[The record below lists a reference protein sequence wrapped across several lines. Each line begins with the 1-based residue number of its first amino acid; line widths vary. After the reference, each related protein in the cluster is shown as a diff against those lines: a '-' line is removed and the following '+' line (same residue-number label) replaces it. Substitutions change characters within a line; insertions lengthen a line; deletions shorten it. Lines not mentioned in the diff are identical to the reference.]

1 MSIRTWF
8 SDRIHQQALLLLIS
22 GLALRLVIAQWLP
35 PGFDESYYYLYTL
48 HPDWSY
54 FDHPPLVG
62 LLTALGPWLTGS
74 VSGFSIRVGSV
85 LLYTGSLLFLYLT
98 GCHLFNRQAGLLT
111 LWIASV
117 IPIFQVAFGV
127 LTLPDSPLIFFWS
140 TTLYCAAIEFF
151 PRSEQEGIPYYPT
164 PRLALISLLVG
175 LACLGKYHGLALG
188 FGLVLF
194 CLLSSVHRSALWSG
208 WTILGIEL
216 FLIALSPV
224 FIWNAQQDWIS
235 FRFQSGRALES
246 QPYQLLRLLET
257 IGTGIAFLWPTLGIP
272 LWWVSIK
279 QVTIGFIRFIQGLAP
294 RSFDLKS
301 GFILWVSLP
310 VIVIFTFMGGY
321 RQILPT
327 WPMPGF
333 WGLTL
338 LLGAYS
344 AIWQQKNSRWI
355 PIWLSGSGV
364 LVTGVILLSLSH
376 VSFGL
381 LQKPNQ
387 YFEGWIPIEKDAS
400 TQLISIEQLREN
412 FISQPILREA
422 LAETDFI
429 FTNHYFL
436 GGQIAMALSPI
447 SSAPVTAFTSDPRG
461 FAFWSDPEDWIG
473 KDALYITSKYFEK
486 SQDVEDSSEYENYF
500 QSVKKLLDIPLLR
513 SGEVVQTFLVYQAQ
527 NLQKPFP
534 WPYGS

>member
-8 SDRIHQQALLLLIS
+8 SDRIHQQALLLLMS
-22 GLALRLVIAQWLP
+22 GLMVRLVIAQWLP

-48 HPDWSY
+48 HPNWSY

-62 LLTALGPWLTGS
+62 LLTALGPWLTGM
-74 VSGFSIRVGSV
+74 VSAFSIRIGSV
-85 LLYTGSLLFLYLT
+85 LLYTGSLVFLYLT

-127 LTLPDSPLIFFWS
+127 LILPDSPLIFFWS
-140 TTLYCAAIEFF
+140 TTLYSAAIEFF
-151 PRSEQEGIPYYPT
+151 PNREGIRYQPT
-164 PRLALISLLVG
+164 PRLALISLLIG
-175 LACLGKYHGLALG
+175 LSCLGKYHGLALG
-188 FGLVLF
+188 FGLISF

-208 WTILGIEL
+208 WTVLGIEL
-216 FLIALSPV
+216 FLMALSPV
-224 FIWNAQQDWIS
+224 LIWNAQHDWIS

-246 QPYQLLRLLET
+246 QPYQFLRLLET
-257 IGTGIAFLWPTLGIP
+257 IGVGIAFLWPTLGIP
-272 LWWVSIK
+272 LWCVSLK
-279 QVTIGFIRFIQGLAP
+279 QLIIGSIRLIQRSSP
-294 RSFDLKS
+294 KSFDLKC

-310 VIVIFTFMGGY
+310 VVLIFTVMGGY

-338 LLGAYS
+338 ILGAYS

-355 PIWLSGSGV
+355 SIWLSGSGV
-364 LVTGVILLSLSH
+364 LVTGVILISLSH
-376 VSFGL
+376 VSFGI

-387 YFEGWIPIEKDAS
+387 YFQGWIPIDQDAS

-412 FISQPILREA
+412 FSSQPILKEA

-436 GGQIAMALSPI
+436 GGQIAMALRPLSDTPI
-447 SSAPVTAFTSDPRG
+447 TAFTQDPRG
-461 FAFWSDPEDWIG
+461 FVFWSRPDDWIG
-473 KDALYITSKYFEK
+473 KNALYITSTYFEEPK
-486 SQDVEDSSEYENYF
+486 ISGDNSGYEDYF
-500 QSVKKLLDIPLLR
+500 QSVKKLVEIPLFR

-527 NLQKPFP
+527 TLQKPFV